1 MFILIIAIA
10 AAFPAYLLMKL
21 RHRHL
26 AMTSHDD
33 DGACFVSS
41 ILPQDEQSPPP
52 LLPPSSCP
60 QKPTLVL
67 DLDETLV
74 HAKVQLEEPS
84 YPARMIVVEGTR
96 IWLALR
102 PLAHQFLSL
111 LAVHY
116 ELVVWTAGTE
126 PYGRAVVNELDP
138 SGSLISHSLF
148 RQHCTQDE
156 GVFVKDLSRL
166 GRDERTR
173 ICDNNPVSFRFQPDA
188 GILVKDFYGDPYD
201 GVLKSL
207 LTYLTKKVLLDS
219 FDGRNTEVR
228 RGLLTVTSNNVV
240 CVSSPCNIGHDE
252 EQDDEATIVE
262 QDDGAT
268 DMEVCHGLL
277 AVTSNNVVCSSSPCF
292 IGHME
297 QGGEAVEL
305 SVDEGS
311 QVVSVPYPKRSSK
324 RSSSPRRSERLARLH
339 PRRSSRIAAA
349 RRLVEN

>member
-156 GVFVKDLSRL
+156 GGFVKDLSRL

-188 GILVKDFYGDPYD
+188 GILVKDFYGDPKD
-201 GVLKSL
+201 QTLKSL
-207 LTYLTKKVLLDS
+207 LIFLTKKVLLDS
-219 FDGRNTEVR
+219 FDGRDTEVR
-228 RGLLTVTSNNVV
+228 RGPLTVTSNNIV
-240 CVSSPCNIGHDE
+240 CSTSPCNIGQMDE
-252 EQDDEATIVE
+252 DDRAVGTSMV
-262 QDDGAT
+262 T
-268 DMEVCHGLL
+268 DLEVSHGLL
-277 AVTSNNVVCSSSPCF
+277 AVTSNNVVCVSPSSTCF
-292 IGHME
+292 IGHVE
-297 QGGEAVEL
+297 QGGDAVAL
-305 SVDEGS
+305 SVEEAS
-311 QVVSVPYPKRSSK
+311 QGISVTRAKRPP
-324 RSSSPRRSERLARLH
+324 RPRRSERLARLH
-339 PRRSSRIAAA
+339 PRRSNRIAA
-349 RRLVEN
+349 RRLAEN

>member
-1 MFILIIAIA
+1 MCILIIAIA
-10 AAFPAYLLMKL
+10 VAVALPVYLLMKM

-33 DGACFVSS
+33 DVACFVSS
-41 ILPQDEQSPPP
+41 AVPQDEQSLPP

-74 HAKVQLEEPS
+74 HASFQLEEPS

-116 ELVVWTAGTE
+116 ELVVWTAGTVE

-156 GVFVKDLSRL
+156 CYGFVKDLSRL
-166 GRDERTR
+166 GRDKRTR

-201 GVLKSL
+201 GFLKSL
-207 LTYLTKKVLLDS
+207 LTYLTKMVLLDS
-219 FDGRNTEVR
+219 FEERDTEV
-228 RGLLTVTSNNVV
+228 S
-240 CVSSPCNIGHDE
+240 
-252 EQDDEATIVE
+252 
-262 QDDGAT
+262 
-268 DMEVCHGLL
+268 HGFL
-277 AVTSNNVVCSSSPCF
+277 P
-292 IGHME
+292 
-297 QGGEAVEL
+297 
-305 SVDEGS
+305 
-311 QVVSVPYPKRSSK
+311 
-324 RSSSPRRSERLARLH
+324 
-339 PRRSSRIAAA
+339 
-349 RRLVEN
+349 